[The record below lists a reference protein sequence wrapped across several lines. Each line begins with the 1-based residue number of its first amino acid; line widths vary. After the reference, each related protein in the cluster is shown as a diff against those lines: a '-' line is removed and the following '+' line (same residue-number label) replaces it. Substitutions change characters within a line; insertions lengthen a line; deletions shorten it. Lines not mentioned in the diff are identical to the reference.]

1 MDGSLEQVL
10 PAAGEVVAGRWVIT
24 QKVSSGSSFTVYD
37 ARGVA
42 DNSEVTL
49 KCVNPALAAPVGFDQ
64 RLDVAMQRATAVSHP
79 GLVAVFDWG
88 SEPTPAGRRSFIVTE
103 PIEAGSLR
111 DVLDRGRR
119 LTPSQALAVGLDV
132 CRALAEAHSHGVV
145 HGEITPSKI
154 LFGADGK
161 PRLADL
167 GPARVL
173 AEPFWV
179 DPAGIDN
186 HVAAYASPEQVDGAP
201 PGAPSDVYALALV
214 LVEAVTGSVPF
225 DAGSTTAT
233 LAARVDRL
241 LPVGAELG
249 PLAAPL
255 ERAARPDPSDR
266 ADAVEMG
273 TALLDVA
280 RRLPRPEPIQVSAR
294 SIPRVARA
302 TPEDEITIVTTDDVS
317 GSCAPS
323 EPDDARV
330 ASEAHVAPA
339 ATNSTSESGHTPTP
353 VSDASDDVVASPDVS
368 VPVEAVDH
376 ADAGHGQPSMRR
388 RPRWL
393 LPVIAALV
401 VVLGVLGLR
410 WALVTPEHTMPELI
424 GVEESAALNQI
435 APFSWEVEI
444 VRQRSDDMPEAG
456 TVMAT
461 SPVAGI
467 NVAEGGLIRLE
478 VSAGPLLRELP
489 EVTGLDASV
498 AIAALSEAGLA
509 PYEERL
515 ANEVVPVGE
524 VISWDV
530 PGDMTVR
537 AGSRVEP
544 GTVLRI
550 VVSSGPA
557 PRIVPDLAGQQVGA
571 ARADLVDIGL
581 RIATV
586 ASVYD
591 DVVPEG
597 EIVSQDPPAGESV
610 ERGTTVDVTVSLGV
624 EVLTF
629 PSLATDIDYSTARQI
644 LTDAGFDVELVLG
657 ASDGIVE
664 SITVDDEPVSAG
676 DEFPPGTT
684 VQITAV

>member
-1 MDGSLEQVL
+1 MDESLEQVL

-24 QKVSSGSSFTVYD
+24 QKVSSGSNFTVYD
-37 ARGVA
+37 GRGVA

-49 KCVNPALAAPVGFDQ
+49 KCVNPALAAPVGFDE
-64 RLDVAMQRATAVSHP
+64 RFDAAMRRATSVSHP

-88 SEPTPAGRRSFIVTE
+88 SELTPAGRRSFIVTE

-119 LTPSQALAVGLDV
+119 LTPSQALAVGLDM

-145 HGEITPSKI
+145 HGEITPSKV

-167 GPARVL
+167 GAARVL

-186 HVAAYASPEQVDGAP
+186 HVAAYASPEQVDGAS
-201 PGAPSDVYALALV
+201 PGAPSDVYALALI

-266 ADAVEMG
+266 SDAVEMG
-273 TALLDVA
+273 TVLLDVA
-280 RRLPRPEPIQVSAR
+280 RRLPRPEPIQVSSR
-294 SIPRVARA
+294 TVPRVVGTA
-302 TPEDEITIVTTDDVS
+302 PEDKITIVTTDDMS
-317 GSCAPS
+317 GSSARSDAEDATVVS
-323 EPDDARV
+323 EVTAALV
-330 ASEAHVAPA
+330 ATE
-339 ATNSTSESGHTPTP
+339 STSKGDHTPTP
-353 VSDASDDVVASPDVS
+353 VSDASDDAIAAPDLS
-368 VPVEAVDH
+368 APVEAVGR
-376 ADAGHGQPSMRR
+376 ADADDAQPLTRR

-393 LPVIAALV
+393 LPVIAALA

-410 WALVTPEHTMPELI
+410 WALVTPEHAMPELI
-424 GVEESAALNQI
+424 GIEESAALNQI

-467 NVAEGGLIRLE
+467 DVAEGGLIRLD

-515 ANEVVPVGE
+515 ANEVVRVGE

-581 RIATV
+581 RIATS

-597 EIVSQDPPAGESV
+597 EIVTQDPLAGASV
-610 ERGTTVDVTVSLGV
+610 DRGTTVDVTVSLGV
-624 EVLTF
+624 EVLTV
-629 PSLATDIDYSTARQI
+629 PSLTSDLDYTTARQI

-657 ASDGIVE
+657 ASDGTVE

-676 DEFPPGTT
+676 DEFPTGTT
-684 VQITAV
+684 VQIVAV